1 MSETDTRPVV
11 GYGIDDP
18 EILIDNEDELECVET
33 YLDRLHGE
41 PLPRTLVLRSYKRM
55 DAASRIMRS
64 EVLEALMED
73 VEENFG
79 GEHRNPEDAAT
90 PAMAEA
96 EKAFLAVVAAE
107 YVPWQCE
114 VDPTLDLTIDVEAW
128 VREHCPGWL
137 SETCSWCKGAGVS
150 PFRKGRINLQERPCS
165 FCEGTGKREPVTF
178 LPD

>member
-18 EILIDNEDELECVET
+18 EILTDREDELECVES
-33 YLDRLHGE
+33 YLDLLHGE
-41 PLPRTLVLRSYKRM
+41 PLPRTLVLHSYKRK

-64 EVLEALMED
+64 EVLETLMED

-79 GEHRNPEDAAT
+79 GESRNPEDAYT
-90 PAMAEA
+90 PAMEEA

-114 VDPTLDLTIDVEAW
+114 ADPTLDRTIDVEAW
-128 VREHCPGWL
+128 VREHRPGWL
-137 SETCSWCKGAGVS
+137 SETCSWCKGTGVYVYV
-150 PFRKGRINLQERPCS
+150 PLLAERSCS
-165 FCEGTGKREPVTF
+165 FCEGTGKHEPVTF